1 MVTTTKTQKHQFKT
15 MFSELFANYDKGTS
29 QYGRKFV
36 VAVCWVG
43 YYTAAFLA
51 VLLFVPGL
59 LYKAAKTA
67 YRVTKEGRA

>member
-1 MVTTTKTQKHQFKT
+1 MVQTTKTQKHQFKT

-59 LYKAAKTA
+59 LFKAAKTA

>member
-1 MVTTTKTQKHQFKT
+1 MVTTTKTQKNQFKT

-59 LYKAAKTA
+59 LFKAAKTA